1 MIKIAED
8 LTSYFKENEENAIKY
23 HNKIFSEIIEK
34 RLFYFNTQT
43 PIFSVPIVQ
52 KKEELEKINVDCK
65 TILDLIVSL
74 NQRLSKEDNAQ
85 LFDKLGYSVEER
97 ELIET
102 TLHNND
108 GMLARSDM
116 ILENSGYKIIEFNVE
131 SSVGGTEIGNLNN
144 MILKEGF
151 FDSDNWKFKDP
162 NKEIVKV
169 FKDIINKN
177 KLNKKQVT
185 IGIMDWYPDMM
196 Q

>member
-85 LFDKLGYSVEER
+85 LFDKLGYSVEDV
-97 ELIET
+97 
-102 TLHNND
+102 NN
-108 GMLARSDM
+108 
-116 ILENSGYKIIEFNVE
+116 V
-131 SSVGGTEIGNLNN
+131 
-144 MILKEGF
+144 LKFPF
-151 FDSDNWKFKDP
+151 FDGIKFPFISDLMLLA
-162 NKEIVKV
+162 V
-169 FKDIINKN
+169 FQLFASHEAYMN
-177 KLNKKQVT
+177 L
-185 IGIMDWYPDMM
+185 P
-196 Q
+196 